1 MKASFFHR
9 RRKGAMLILVALML
23 IIVLVMTVFSVDI
36 AYMQLTRTQLRIA
49 TDAAARA
56 GAETLVRTQ
65 SVDQARDAAKSA
77 ALANKVARAGL
88 QLRDEEILFGR
99 TAPASGQLFV
109 FANEASPY
117 NAVRVLGNRTSN
129 SLDGEVNL
137 FLGGML
143 GTGTFAPH
151 VQATAS
157 SITRD
162 IALVLDRSGSMQRQ
176 NKINDL
182 KTAVTVF
189 LDQLDSTSADERVS
203 LSSYSTT
210 GRKDIDMTS
219 SYVDIRDAV
228 NGFDAD
234 GWTAIG
240 QGLRHGTNSLVNDA
254 NSRPY
259 ADKVIVLMT
268 DGIQNRP
275 PDAETVVPTVIAR
288 NQIVYTI
295 SFGSG
300 ANQTLMQEIANQTG
314 GQHYHAPNG
323 AALISIFEE
332 IGRTVGVVLTE

>member
-1 MKASFFHR
+1 MKRRQLRH

-49 TDAAARA
+49 TDSAARA
-56 GAETLVRTQ
+56 GAETLVRSQ
-65 SVDQARDAAKSA
+65 SVDQARNAAKAA
-77 ALANKVARAGL
+77 ALANRVARQGL

-99 TAPASGQLFV
+99 TGPADGQLFV
-109 FANEASPY
+109 FENEASPY
-117 NAVRVLGNRTSN
+117 NAVRVLGNRTSD

-143 GTGTFAPH
+143 GTETFAPH

-219 SYVDIRDAV
+219 NLIDIRDSV
-228 NGFDAD
+228 NSFEAS

-240 QGLRHGTNSLVNDA
+240 QGLQHGTDSLANDA
-254 NSRPY
+254 QSRPY
-259 ADKVIVLMT
+259 ADKIIVLMT

-275 PDAETVVPTVIAR
+275 PDAETVVPTILDR

-300 ANQTLMQEIANQTG
+300 ANQSLMRDIADQTG

-323 AALISIFEE
+323 NALIAIFEE